1 MDFRFNKFCKNLN
14 KNDKRIMTTMP
25 KLMFN
30 NELLVLMPYIYSMS
44 YAYSFC
50 QIFQA
55 LHLFLALRLFRTLE
69 NVHQ

>member
-30 NELLVLMPYIYSMS
+30 NELLVHTVQNFKVLNNFISLRFS
-44 YAYSFC
+44 
-50 QIFQA
+50 
-55 LHLFLALRLFRTLE
+55 HLIWVE
-69 NVHQ
+69 YNIDIHK